1 MGHLCEDGEEHVAT
15 GLLPL
20 AEAGMV
26 DADGLIPSSVV
37 LAALKVEAM
46 EPDVGHLCAL
56 LGEDRIDDDEYV
68 GAEGHVIGDSRQ

>member
-15 GLLPL
+15 DLLPL

-26 DADGLIPSSVV
+26 DTIGLIQSRMV
-37 LAALKVEAM
+37 LAVLKEAM

-56 LGEDRIDDDEYV
+56 FGEDWIDDDEYV
-68 GAEGHVIGDSRQ
+68 DAEGHVIGDSRQ